1 MTASWLADK
10 IEQWPTAKL
19 VPYAR
24 NARTHSDAQVA
35 QIAASIAEFGF
46 TNPILAGSDG
56 VIVAGHGRVMAAKSL
71 GLEQVPVL
79 VLDHLTEAQRRAYV
93 IADNK
98 LALNAGWDEGLLRSE
113 IQALGDEGFD
123 LSLAGFDWPEVAELL
138 KPPPVRKGK
147 IDDDQAPEAPARACS
162 RAGDTWI
169 LDRHRLRVGDATS
182 AADLDALLQGKE
194 VDLVWTDP
202 PYNVAIKGK
211 AGSILNDDME
221 GAARKAEIMPSALN
235 NFLTKRL
242 NVWVSGET
250 SWMDMRAWER
260 CADKTL
266 QLSDFA
272 GEPCWMGLDL
282 AQKKDFAALCLVFQR
297 ESVWTVFTRLYLNEL
312 AVQES
317 GNAHLSGWAR
327 SGHVQ
332 VTDGDITDFDIVA
345 EDLRSYCR
353 QFDVQEI
360 AFDPALSMY
369 FAGKLIE
376 EGLPLVEIT
385 QRAMFFTPALI
396 QVENMV
402 LEKKLKFD
410 GNPVMTW
417 MVSNLVVKVSKFNEL
432 RSPTKER
439 PENKID
445 GPMAMLMALGRALAN
460 TPKDNI
466 DDFLNEPISL

>member
-1 MTASWLADK
+1 
-10 IEQWPTAKL
+10 
-19 VPYAR
+19 
-24 NARTHSDAQVA
+24 
-35 QIAASIAEFGF
+35 
-46 TNPILAGSDG
+46 
-56 VIVAGHGRVMAAKSL
+56 
-71 GLEQVPVL
+71 
-79 VLDHLTEAQRRAYV
+79 
-93 IADNK
+93 
-98 LALNAGWDEGLLRSE
+98 
-113 IQALGDEGFD
+113 
-123 LSLAGFDWPEVAELL
+123 
-138 KPPPVRKGK
+138 
-147 IDDDQAPEAPARACS
+147 
-162 RAGDTWI
+162 
-169 LDRHRLRVGDATS
+169 
-182 AADLDALLQGKE
+182 
-194 VDLVWTDP
+194 VW
-202 PYNVAIKGK
+202 
-211 AGSILNDDME
+211 
-221 GAARKAEIMPSALN
+221 
-235 NFLTKRL
+235 F
-242 NVWVSGET
+242 
-250 SWMDMRAWER
+250 
-260 CADKTL
+260 
-266 QLSDFA
+266 
-272 GEPCWMGLDL
+272 
-282 AQKKDFAALCLVFQR
+282 
-297 ESVWTVFTRLYLNEL
+297 VFTRLYLNEL
-312 AVQES
+312 AVAES

-327 SGHVQ
+327 SGYVQ
-332 VTDGDITDFDIVA
+332 VTDGDITDFDVVA